1 MTEQNQVPA
10 AAELVATMDIGGTK
24 IAGALIAYP
33 EGNKKP
39 EIVKQVTVPTEPR
52 RGGAAVL
59 DTVVETARTLVEL
72 AGGKSALVGLGVDAA
87 GVVNPKDGSILYAN
101 EIMPGWTGQ
110 PLLARLGAELGI
122 PVAALGDVH
131 AHALGEARW
140 GIARGYESCLMVGI
154 GTGLGGAYVLNGHV
168 IRGFHGAAGHVGHT
182 LHPAAAGIPCVCGRD
197 SHVETIASGTA
208 LSAIYQGKAF
218 DAELDPS
225 LMGDTISARAEA
237 GEEHAQQVLHDAG
250 LALGQAI
257 GSWCNIL
264 DPACVVLSGT
274 VTNAHQSWHDG
285 VSAGIAQQIMTPLA
299 DTPILNGV
307 LKGSA
312 PLIGAAEHLRDTII
326 EQALPTQRA
335 AHGIGGI
342 RL

>member
-1 MTEQNQVPA
+1 MAEQSKDA
-10 AAELVATMDIGGTK
+10 SSAELVAAIDIGGTK

-33 EGNKKP
+33 GCGKQPK
-39 EIVKQVTVPTEPR
+39 IVKQISVPTQPR
-52 RGGAAVL
+52 RGGAAIL
-59 DTVVETARTLVEL
+59 DTVSDTARELIEL
-72 AGGKSALVGLGVDAA
+72 AGGKDTLVGLGIDSA

-110 PLLARLGAELGI
+110 PLLERLKNELGV
-122 PVAALGDVH
+122 PAAALGDVH

-140 GIARGYESCLMVGI
+140 GVAKGYESCLMVGI
-154 GTGLGGAYVLNGHV
+154 GTGLGGAYVTGGHV
-168 IRGFHGAAGHVGHT
+168 VRGFHGAAGHIGHT
-182 LHPAAAGIPCVCGRD
+182 LHPAAAGIPCVCGRS
-197 SHVETIASGTA
+197 SHVETVASGTA
-208 LSAIYQGKAF
+208 LSAIYQSKDF
-218 DAELDPS
+218 DGDLDPN
-225 LMGDTISARAEA
+225 LMGDTISKRAEA
-237 GEEHAQQVLHDAG
+237 GEEHAQQVLYDAG

-285 VSAGIAQQIMTPLA
+285 IAAGVGQQIMTPLA
-299 DTPILNGV
+299 DTPILRGT

-312 PLIGAAEHLRDTII
+312 PLIGAAEHLRDTVI
-326 EQALPTQRA
+326 EQALPSKRA
-335 AHGIGGI
+335 AFDSA